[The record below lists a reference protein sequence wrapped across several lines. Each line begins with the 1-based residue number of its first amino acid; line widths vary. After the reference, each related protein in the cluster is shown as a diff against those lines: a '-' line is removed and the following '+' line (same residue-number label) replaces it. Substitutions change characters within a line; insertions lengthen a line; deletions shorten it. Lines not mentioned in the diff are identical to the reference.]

1 MLLSVASAEAQT
13 VKLPACGA
21 EIRKTSV
28 SGLSSG
34 AFMTS
39 QLYVAFSEIMVGAG
53 IVAGGPYL
61 CAKSWA
67 GNSLLV
73 NATTTCMHPLTAGS
87 GPNTPLLARY
97 AATLAEYGQIAPL
110 KNLEDDRIYIFSGT
124 RDEIVTT
131 TVVNQTREFFKA
143 VGVPE
148 APSAT
153 TGASPPA
160 MPS

>member
-1 MLLSVASAEAQT
+1 MTMLLSVASAEVQT

-39 QLYVAFSEIMVGAG
+39 QLYLAFSEIMVGAS
-53 IVAGGPYL
+53 IVASGPYL

-73 NATTTCMHPLTAGS
+73 NATPPACIPRRSRAVRIHRAWPDMRPRW
-87 GPNTPLLARY
+87 PNT
-97 AATLAEYGQIAPL
+97 ATLRP
-110 KNLEDDRIYIFSGT
+110 
-124 RDEIVTT
+124 
-131 TVVNQTREFFKA
+131 
-143 VGVPE
+143 
-148 APSAT
+148 
-153 TGASPPA
+153 
-160 MPS
+160 